1 MAKIKNR
8 KIRMGKKIDYK
19 KIFKLQDEVINIVFS
34 IRNSFYL
41 TVGNALQHFY
51 FKYRFS
57 DDLDFF
63 ADKDPLFNE
72 NVNEV
77 LNTFEDNK
85 LAYQLTVSSRDFN
98 CIVVKNVLK
107 VDFVNDYIYRVGK
120 SKLFKNFR
128 VDNLE
133 NILANKIT
141 EIYSRDEG
149 KDVFDMFVIASNK
162 KFNWSKIVDIC
173 RKKTTFNKEYLLK
186 RLRIFSL
193 DWLNKIKM
201 LKNSKLIKNI

>member
-1 MAKIKNR
+1 
-8 KIRMGKKIDYK
+8 MGKKIDYK